1 MNVDQGLNSER
12 GMPRRSTPVV
22 SVIVPAYNSGLTLD
36 LALESIFAQTFRDFE
51 VVVIDD
57 GSTDDT
63 AARLARW
70 ADRVIVHR
78 QTNHGPAH
86 ARNQGLRLS
95 CGRLIAFLD
104 ADDVWLPRKLERQVA
119 YFEQFPETGL
129 SHTDA
134 IVSSSPAAVLADMP
148 DAVPL
153 DTVGSAPRF
162 QFGVLFHETHINTL
176 TVMIRRDVLA
186 DVGTFDERREV
197 HVEDWDLWLRIAARY
212 PIGYVPVPLAV
223 RRPAGAMSSAIEKTF
238 RGQQLVIEKVAPL
251 CGNAC
256 ERHLGQPEICLHSRM
271 HRLYSQLG
279 YMRFWGGDAM
289 GARHAFRQALALRPT
304 DAGAWGYVGASWI
317 GNRAISL
324 IRRFRRLPEPITAGP
339 GAEPKKRQNLVHD
352 TAFRRARRAV
362 TRKAHDTDHAIT
374 HATRR
379 HSRVLFE
386 AASPMSLAVF
396 QPVLDRLERDARL
409 QFWFTTCDPRWTPQA
424 IFGGNGHRRIIPAS
438 RSSWMNFDAYINTD
452 FWNTSWPRRSARRV
466 HLFHG
471 VAGKYDLDAPV
482 GVAPVLAAY
491 DCLMFPNRDRLSR
504 YVEAGLVDADSPR
517 AALVGYPKVDCLV
530 DGTLDRR
537 AIQREL
543 GLDPSLPTVLYAP
556 TWSAYSSLATMG
568 DAVVDALCRL
578 GVNVVVK
585 LHDRSIDP
593 GRRASL
599 DWNTRLASRG
609 GRVYLAQGPNASPY
623 MFVADAMVTDHSS
636 VGFEFMLLDRPLV
649 VIDCPDLLEHA
660 RINRQK
666 ADLLRSAADVV
677 GRADDLE
684 RIVSA
689 ALASP
694 ERHSDRRKMIANE
707 LFYCAGSATSRA
719 VACIYDL
726 LSLPTPDPRAV
737 AEAHEFARSVPNLA
751 RTT

>member
-1 MNVDQGLNSER
+1 
-12 GMPRRSTPVV
+12 V
-22 SVIVPAYNSGLTLD
+22 SVIVPAYNSGRTLD
-36 LALESIFAQTFRDFE
+36 LALESIFAQTYRDFE

-70 ADRVIVHR
+70 ADRVLVHR
-78 QTNHGPAH
+78 QANHGPAH

-95 CGRLIAFLD
+95 SGRLIAFLD

-134 IVSSSPAAVLADMP
+134 IVSSSPAAILADMP
-148 DAVPL
+148 DAAPL
-153 DTVGSAPRF
+153 GSIGGAPRF

-176 TVMIRRDVLA
+176 TVMVRRDVLA

-238 RGQQLVIEKVAPL
+238 RGQQLVIEKLAPL
-251 CGNAC
+251 CGSAC

-279 YMRFWGGDAM
+279 YMRFWGGDAT
-289 GARHAFRQALALRPT
+289 GARHAFRQALALRPS
-304 DAGAWGYVGASWI
+304 DLAAWGYIGASWM
-317 GNRAISL
+317 GNRAIS
-324 IRRFRRLPEPITAGP
+324 IVRRFRNLPEPITAGP
-339 GAEPKKRQNLVHD
+339 GADAPKRQNLVHD
-352 TAFRRARRAV
+352 TALRRARRAV
-362 TRKAHDTDHAIT
+362 RRKAHDTDHTLAR
-374 HATRR
+374 ATRKR
-379 HSRVLFE
+379 SRVLFE

-396 QPVLDRLERDARL
+396 QPVLDRLERDPRL

-424 IFGGNGHRRIIPAS
+424 IFGGDGRRRIVPAS

-452 FWNTSWPRRSARRV
+452 FWNTSWPRRSARRI

-471 VAGKYDLDAPV
+471 VAGKYGLDAPV

-491 DCLMFPNRDRLSR
+491 DCLMFPNRDRLVR
-504 YVEAGLVDADSPR
+504 YAEAGLVDADSPR

-530 DGTLDRR
+530 DGSLDRL

-568 DAVVDALCRL
+568 DAVMDALCRL
-578 GVNVVVK
+578 GANVIVK
-585 LHDRSIDP
+585 LHDRSVDP
-593 GRRASL
+593 GRRIPSL
-599 DWNTRLASRG
+599 DWAARISSRG
-609 GRVYLAQGPNASPY
+609 GRVYLAQGANASPY

-636 VGFEFMLLDRPLV
+636 VGFEFMLLDRPIV
-649 VIDCPDLLEHA
+649 VIDCPQLLEHA

-677 GRADDLE
+677 GRAEDLA
-684 RIVSA
+684 RTVSA
-689 ALASP
+689 GLAAP
-694 ERHSDRRKMIANE
+694 DRHSDRRKAIAND

-726 LSLPTPDPRAV
+726 LSLPSPDPRAV
-737 AEAHEFARSVPNLA
+737 AEAHEFGRSVPNLA
-751 RTT
+751 RTI